1 MLQGGGGELDS
12 QSVIVITDAEG
23 LAEDIDE
30 VREGM
35 QSIRN
40 DVTNIEAGMDGIR
53 ANISSMQSDI
63 NGVTDGNLLF
73 NVRYNDNGNNTVTLT
88 AKVYKAGQDVT
99 NTFSSRWFTWWA
111 KSESGNRYIG
121 YGYGI
126 TVNKNNV
133 GFGSTYIGRFTTYD
147 TYYLT
152 TRSGEYLT
160 TRAGN
165 RLTTWIQN

>member
-1 MLQGGGGELDS
+1 M
-12 QSVIVITDAEG
+12 IVITDAEG

-63 NGVTDGNLLF
+63 NGVTDGNLLY
-73 NVRYNDNGNNTVTLT
+73 NVQYNDNGNNTVTLT

-99 NTFSSRWFTWWA
+99 DTFSNRWFTWWK
-111 KSESGNRYIG
+111 KSESSAGNEYAG

-126 TVNKNNV
+126 TVKKSDV

-147 TYYLT
+147 TKYLT
-152 TRSGEYLT
+152 TRSGAYLT
-160 TRAGN
+160 TRGGN
-165 RLTTWIQN
+165 RLTTWVEN